1 MDERFECFG
10 VRPKALVFRFYSD
23 GSYEEFWELASG
35 ALRMDRTWRIL
46 NPTACPAYSST
57 SSDCRRGPSRHC
69 QSLGHDVHK
78 GFMQGSGSDD
88 SLSHRVTANPCVSPP
103 GCAAFPEAREA
114 FGLNPLPS

>member
-57 SSDCRRGPSRHC
+57 SSDCRRHRPGPCPRGPWPLF
-69 QSLGHDVHK
+69 QALPPI
-78 GFMQGSGSDD
+78 SGGVAD
-88 SLSHRVTANPCVSPP
+88 RRP
-103 GCAAFPEAREA
+103 G
-114 FGLNPLPS
+114 